1 MAMDKAGQGITRR
14 RFCAEGLTSALA
26 LAGAGLLASCAS
38 IVGPRRVE
46 LTQAK
51 LQAGLERRFPLRNR
65 MLELFDVQFTHP
77 QLAILP
83 ENDRIKLSLEV
94 SVSPPF
100 LRQTWRGSMGFSGR
114 LVLDAARNAVF
125 LSEVRVDRFE
135 VNGFDAARMREL
147 SQAAD
152 LLVNEMVRDTAV
164 YTFKPEDL
172 RYAGVQ
178 FVPTRLETAPGAL
191 VVTLEP
197 VH

>member
-1 MAMDKAGQGITRR
+1 
-14 RFCAEGLTSALA
+14 
-26 LAGAGLLASCAS
+26 
-38 IVGPRRVE
+38 
-46 LTQAK
+46 
-51 LQAGLERRFPLRNR
+51 
-65 MLELFDVQFTHP
+65 
-77 QLAILP
+77 
-83 ENDRIKLSLEV
+83 
-94 SVSPPF
+94 
-100 LRQTWRGSMGFSGR
+100 
-114 LVLDAARNAVF
+114 VLDAARNAVF